1 MDSRTCNRVSTENDV
16 MGQIVVDVADY
27 KVSSNPNDFIIT
39 YALGS
44 CIAIVVYDPIVK
56 VGGML
61 HYMLPDSS
69 IDKERVRQTPAKFAD
84 TGIPVLFR
92 ACYELGAAKKRMTVV
107 MVGGASILTDA
118 QNFRIGHRNI
128 IAARRIFWRNNI
140 FISNEDVG
148 GKVSRSVRLEMA
160 TGKTEIWNAGGY
172 KVKHS
177 YR

>member
-1 MDSRTCNRVSTENDV
+1 

-27 KVSSNPNDFIIT
+27 KISSNPDDLIIT

-44 CIAIVVYDPIVK
+44 CIAIVVYDPVVK

-69 IDKERVRQTPAKFAD
+69 IDKEKARQNPAKFAD
-84 TGIPVLFR
+84 TGIPALFR
-92 ACYELGAAKKRMTVV
+92 SCYELGAVKKRMTVT

-128 IAARRIFWRNNI
+128 IAARRIFWKNNV
-140 FISNEDVG
+140 FISGEDVG
-148 GKVSRSVRLEMA
+148 DKISRSVRLEMA

-172 KVKHS
+172 KAKRI